1 MKGLL
6 LFLTGAAVGAAT
18 TALVTTEKGE
28 EVRRRIKEM
37 LVKKGII
44 ADDQV
49 EDFVE
54 MIASQIEEN

>member
-6 LFLTGAAVGAAT
+6 LFLTGAAVGAVA

>member
-6 LFLTGAAVGAAT
+6 LFLTGAAVGAAA
-18 TALVTTEKGE
+18 TALVTTDKGE

-49 EDFVE
+49 DNFVE